1 MCELDER
8 VRCLLRAGDTEA
20 ATTLVL
26 RELGPE
32 VLGFLSGV
40 LSDADADEVFSS
52 WSERLWKSLSGFEG
66 RCSIRTWAYVL
77 ARHELWSFRKGMRRR
92 IEGCV
97 PISNLKDVIAAVRTR
112 TRTTMATGMQ
122 HKLRALRDAL
132 PIADRTLLILRVDR
146 DLSWDDIAL
155 TFSEA
160 PEAFGEE
167 ERKRESARLRKRFQ
181 LIKQRLGAQLRQ
193 AFAT

>member
-8 VRCLLRAGDTEA
+8 VRCRLRAGDTGA

-40 LSDADADEVFSS
+40 LADADADEVFSS
-52 WSERLWKSLSGFEG
+52 LSERLWKSLSGFEG
-66 RCSIRTWAYVL
+66 RCSIRTWTYVL
-77 ARHELWSFRKGMRRR
+77 ARHELGHFRRGMRRR
-92 IEGCV
+92 HEGCV
-97 PISNLKDVIAAVRTR
+97 PMSELKDIIAVARTR

-122 HKLRALRDAL
+122 RKLRALRDAL

-146 DLSWDDIAL
+146 DLSWDEIAL
-155 TFSEA
+155 AFSE
-160 PEAFGEE
+160 
-167 ERKRESARLRKRFQ
+167 
-181 LIKQRLGAQLRQ
+181 
-193 AFAT
+193 